1 MINKLEVSKYFPD
14 EQTKLSL
21 YASDP
26 EDNNCE
32 HSHSFQELVI
42 VEEGHGL
49 HVINGKPIFIQ
60 QGDVFFI
67 GENDVHFYD
76 ELGTLKLINIL
87 INPQLEFVYL
97 TGIEQ
102 LLNRIA
108 GNTAANY
115 GWLTP
120 ETKAQCKR
128 LINDI
133 FHQQSSGAENQAL
146 KESLFF
152 TLVTQII
159 YAQSQAEYSNTR
171 YKLHKLLSYLQE
183 NCFNEIDWQQLANQF
198 HLTQRT
204 TSRHI
209 KEVTG
214 LTPEN
219 YLKRLRLVS
228 ARVKLKETD
237 MTITEVA
244 FLCGF
249 TNSNHFTTSYKKVF
263 GVTPSAE
270 RKRVER

>member
-1 MINKLEVSKYFPD
+1 MVNKLEVSQYFPD

-21 YASDP
+21 YTSDP

-67 GENDVHFYD
+67 NVNDVHFYD

-87 INPQLEFVYL
+87 INPQVGFLYLAQIDELLGTL
-97 TGIEQ
+97 TG
-102 LLNRIA
+102 NR
-108 GNTAANY
+108 AANY

-128 LINDI
+128 LISQI
-133 FHQQSSGAENQAL
+133 FCEEMSTVSNVAL

-152 TLVTQII
+152 NLVTTIL
-159 YAQSQAEYSNTR
+159 YAQSQAEYSTTR

-183 NCFNEIDWQQLANQF
+183 NCFNEIDWQQMAHQF

-204 TSRHI
+204 ASRHI

-244 FLCGF
+244 YLCGF
-249 TNSNHFTTSYKKVF
+249 SNSNHFTTSYKKVF
-263 GVTPSAE
+263 GVTPSVE
-270 RKRVER
+270 RKRAG

>member
-1 MINKLEVSKYFPD
+1 MINKLEVSQYFPD
-14 EQTKLSL
+14 EQAKLAL
-21 YASDP
+21 YSSDP

-60 QGDVFFI
+60 QGDVFFVS
-67 GENDVHFYD
+67 GNDVHFYD

-87 INPQLEFVYL
+87 INPQVEFHYL
-97 TGIEQ
+97 TQIET
-102 LLNRIA
+102 LLITIA
-108 GNTAANY
+108 GNSAANY

-120 ETKAQCKR
+120 ETKSHCKQ
-128 LINDI
+128 LIDEI
-133 FHQQSSGAENQAL
+133 FRDEMALPANHAL

-152 TLVTQII
+152 KLVTSIL

-183 NCFNEIDWQQLANQF
+183 NCFNEIDWRQLANQF

-204 TSRHI
+204 ASRHI

-249 TNSNHFTTSYKKVF
+249 ANSNHFTTSYKKVF

-270 RKRVER
+270 RKRAG

>member
-1 MINKLEVSKYFPD
+1 MNKLEVSHYFPN

-21 YASDP
+21 YSSDP
-26 EDNNCE
+26 EDNNCV

-67 GENDVHFYD
+67 CENDVHFYD

-87 INPQLEFVYL
+87 INPKAEFVYL
-97 TGIEQ
+97 TKIED
-102 LLNRIA
+102 LLTTIA
-108 GNTAANY
+108 GNNAANY

-120 ETKAQCKR
+120 ETKAHCKR
-128 LINDI
+128 LIGEI
-133 FHQQSSGAENQAL
+133 FLEEMYLPANQAL

-152 TLVTQII
+152 NLVTSIL

-171 YKLHKLLSYLQE
+171 YKLHKLLSHLQE
-183 NCFNEIDWQQLANQF
+183 NCFSEIDWQQLANQF

-204 TSRHI
+204 TFRHI

-219 YLKRLRLVS
+219 YLRRLRLVS
-228 ARVKLKETD
+228 ARVKLRETD
-237 MTITEVA
+237 MTVTEVA

-270 RKRVER
+270 RKLVE